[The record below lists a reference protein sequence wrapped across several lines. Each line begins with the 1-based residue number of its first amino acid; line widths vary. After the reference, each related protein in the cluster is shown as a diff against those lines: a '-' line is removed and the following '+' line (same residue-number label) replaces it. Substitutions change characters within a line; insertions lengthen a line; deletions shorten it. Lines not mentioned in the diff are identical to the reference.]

1 MHFDDM
7 TASDDNAQKVQ
18 QDTIA
23 TLPTAETGTATQET
37 SDPAS
42 GDGEKDGAVGAV
54 HSDEEPAEKISASTV
69 MAVFVSSDSN
79 NPVIGPFVI

>member
-1 MHFDDM
+1 MRSDDM
-7 TASDDNAQKVQ
+7 TASDDNPQKVQ
-18 QDTIA
+18 EDTIA
-23 TLPTAETGTATQET
+23 TLPTAETGTQET

-54 HSDEEPAEKISASTV
+54 HGDDDLPEKISASTV

-79 NPVIGPFVI
+79 NPVMGPIII